1 MMPAGSRSWGQGMAS
16 SLFRKLVLTTAF
28 MVLSHGA
35 YVTAEEAPD
44 VEGVGQ
50 AEEVAA
56 VEEEALRSEAAHEG
70 DEDTVREPVMAS
82 ASAWMD
88 RPKLRLPEDYPDRTR
103 ILRGD
108 VDPYEVFW
116 EVPEGWAVRGGMYAE
131 HDTLE
136 AYGRMREAAA
146 RDGVHLV
153 ILSAFRS
160 FRHQRFIWESKWQ
173 DRHERLPGVS
183 ARDIALNIMRYSAM
197 PGTSRHHWGTE
208 VDLNAF
214 NNAYFD
220 TPEGKPVYDWLKA
233 HAAEYGF
240 CEVYSAR
247 ASGRK
252 RGYEPERWHWSYIPT
267 ASRYL
272 AAYVE
277 ADEAAPHGFA
287 GDEAVPDIEWLSEFV
302 LGINPDCLWDAS
314 QAGDGRSLPAPLILS
329 MVDEPAERSAPDE
342 QPLLDGGQCI
352 PEGWTHEILLR
363 WKESGFPL
371 SEGEG
376 AAGYLAMLE
385 HCLADPNPDIRDGIA
400 YEGITDILRSDR
412 AQEAELRELKQRL
425 LTRIANTENDPLG
438 FSRPFAALAL
448 AEVARTDRIEPWM
461 SQGERRTL
469 LAAGA
474 DYTANVRDYRGFI
487 EGEGWRHGVAHGA
500 DLLMQLSLNPEI
512 GEGEAFMIAKAVFD
526 AIGAEEAPVFSFEE
540 PERLARPILFLVQR
554 GLLTEEQIAIW
565 MEVLANPAPHDTW
578 QDALADGEAD
588 ARRKNIRAFA
598 SILLETAEGRVEGDL
613 DAVLTG
619 AEHLLSRVP

>member
-1 MMPAGSRSWGQGMAS
+1 MVSL
-16 SLFRKLVLTTAF
+16 LFRWQALVVGFSACLASAQA
-28 MVLSHGA
+28 V
-35 YVTAEEAPD
+35 AEETAVPEQQAAQSDQVAEPVDAQATEAQD
-44 VEGVGQ
+44 VAEGV
-50 AEEVAA
+50 EVQPRA
-56 VEEEALRSEAAHEG
+56 
-70 DEDTVREPVMAS
+70 PVMS
-82 ASAWMD
+82 SVSAWMD
-88 RPKLRLPEDYPDRTR
+88 RPKLFLPDDYPDRTR

-108 VDPYEVFW
+108 VDPYDVFW
-116 EVPEGWAVRGGMYAE
+116 EVPESWAVRGGMYAE
-131 HDTLE
+131 YDTLE

-160 FRHQRFIWESKWQ
+160 FRHQRFIWETKWQ
-173 DRHERLPGVS
+173 DRYERLAGVS

-197 PGTSRHHWGTE
+197 PGTSRHHWGTDI
-208 VDLNAF
+208 DLNAF

-233 HAAEYGF
+233 HAGEYGF
-240 CEVYSAR
+240 CEVYSSR
-247 ASGRK
+247 ASRRTG
-252 RGYEPERWHWSYIPT
+252 GYEPERWHWSYIPT

-277 ADEAAPHGFA
+277 ADEAAPKGFE
-287 GDEAVPDIEWLSEFV
+287 GDVAVPEIDWLSEFV
-302 LGINPDCLWDAS
+302 LGIDPECLWGPE
-314 QAGDGRSLPAPLILS
+314 QEGKGRALPAPLILS
-329 MVDEPAERSAPDE
+329 SMDAPAEEAVAADR
-342 QPLLDGGQCI
+342 PLLESGQCI
-352 PEGWTHEILLR
+352 PEGWTHDILLR
-363 WKESGFPL
+363 WKESGYPL
-371 SEGEG
+371 TEGEG

-425 LTRIANTENDPLG
+425 LDRMTDTENDPLG

-448 AEVARTDRIEPWM
+448 AEVARTDRIETWM

-474 DYTANVRDYRGFI
+474 EYTANVRDYRGFI

-526 AIGAEEAPVFSFEE
+526 AIGSRSAPVFSFEE
-540 PERLARPILFLVQR
+540 PQRLARPILFLVQR

-565 MEVLANPAPHDTW
+565 MEVLADPAPHDSW
-578 QDALADGEAD
+578 QDALENGAA
-588 ARRKNIRAFA
+588 APRRENIRAFA
-598 SILLETAEGRVEGDL
+598 TILLEAAQDREDGDL
-613 DAVLTG
+613 DAVVTG
-619 AEHLLSRVP
+619 AEHLLARVP

>member
-1 MMPAGSRSWGQGMAS
+1 MRPAARMMPAGSRSWGRGMAS
-16 SLFRKLVLTTAF
+16 SLFRKLALIIGVSVSFLAAQA
-28 MVLSHGA
+28 V
-35 YVTAEEAPD
+35 AEEATVP
-44 VEGVGQ
+44 Q
-50 AEEVAA
+50 NQAAAAEEPAES
-56 VEEEALRSEAAHEG
+56 VEAEDRS
-70 DEDTVREPVMAS
+70 PVMS
-82 ASAWMD
+82 SLSAWMD
-88 RPKLRLPEDYPDRTR
+88 RPKLFLPDDYPDRTR

-108 VDPYEVFW
+108 VDPYDVFW
-116 EVPEGWAVRGGMYAE
+116 EVPESWAVRSGMYAE
-131 HDTLE
+131 YDTLE

-160 FRHQRFIWESKWQ
+160 FRHQRFIWENKWQ
-173 DRHERLPGVS
+173 DRYERLAGVS
-183 ARDIALNIMRYSAM
+183 PRDIALNIMRYSAM
-197 PGTSRHHWGTE
+197 PGTSRHHWGTDL
-208 VDLNAF
+208 DLNAF

-233 HAAEYGF
+233 HAGEYGF
-240 CEVYSAR
+240 CEVYSPR
-247 ASGRK
+247 ASGRQI
-252 RGYEPERWHWSYIPT
+252 GYEPERWHWSYIPT

-277 ADEAAPHGFA
+277 AAEAAPHGFA
-287 GDEAVPDIEWLSEFV
+287 GDEAVPEIDWLSEFV
-302 LGINPDCLWDAS
+302 LGIDPECLWDPE
-314 QAGDGRSLPAPLILS
+314 QEGKGRALPAPLILS
-329 MVDEPAERSAPDE
+329 SMDAPADEAVATDR
-342 QPLLDGGQCI
+342 PLLEAGQCI
-352 PEGWTHEILLR
+352 PEGWTHDILLR
-363 WKESGFPL
+363 WKESGYPL
-371 SEGEG
+371 TEGEG

-412 AQEAELRELKQRL
+412 AEEAELRELKQRL
-425 LTRIANTENDPLG
+425 LTRLANTENDPLG

-448 AEVARTDRIEPWM
+448 AEVARTDRIEAWM

-526 AIGAEEAPVFSFEE
+526 AIGSREAPVFVSEE
-540 PERLARPILFLVQR
+540 PQRLARPILFLVQR

-565 MEVLANPAPHDTW
+565 MEVLADPAPHESW
-578 QDALADGEAD
+578 EEALADGEAK
-588 ARRKNIRAFA
+588 ARRENIRAFA
-598 SILLETAEGRVEGDL
+598 AILLETAEGKEEADL
-613 DAVLTG
+613 DAVVTG
-619 AEHLLSRVP
+619 AEHLLDRVP

>member
-1 MMPAGSRSWGQGMAS
+1 MAS
-16 SLFRKLVLTTAF
+16 SLFRKLALAAACIALPF
-28 MVLSHGA
+28 WSH
-35 YVTAEEAPD
+35 VTAEEAPVVD
-44 VEGVGQ
+44 
-50 AEEVAA
+50 EVAQ
-56 VEEEALRSEAAHEG
+56 SEQADEPKEPPEPIAEPASAGGDAA
-70 DEDTVREPVMAS
+70 REPVAAS
-82 ASAWMD
+82 VSAWMD
-88 RPKLRLPEDYPDRTR
+88 RPQLRLPEDYPDRTR

-116 EVPEGWAVRGGMYAE
+116 EVPESWAVRGGMYAE
-131 HDTLE
+131 YDTLE

-160 FRHQRFIWESKWQ
+160 FRHQRFIWENKWQ
-173 DRHERLPGVS
+173 DRHERLSGVS

-220 TPEGKPVYDWLKA
+220 TPEGRPVYDWLQS

-247 ASGRK
+247 ASGR
-252 RGYEPERWHWSYIPT
+252 RVGYEPERWHWSYIPT

-329 MVDEPAERSAPDE
+329 KVDEAAERSAPDE

-352 PEGWTHEILLR
+352 PEGWTHDILLR

-371 SEGEG
+371 TEGEG

-400 YEGITDILRSDR
+400 YEGISGILRSEH
-412 AQEAELRELKQRL
+412 AEEAELRELRQSLLARL
-425 LTRIANTENDPLG
+425 ADTESDPLG

-448 AEVARTDRIEPWM
+448 AEVARTDRTSPWM

-474 DYTANVRDYRGFI
+474 DYTANVRDYRGFV

-526 AIGAEEAPVFSFEE
+526 AIGAIEAPVFSFEE
-540 PERLARPILFLVQR
+540 PQRLARPILFLVQR

-565 MEVLANPAPHDTW
+565 MEVLADPAPHDSW
-578 QDALADGEAD
+578 QDALQDDEAA
-588 ARRKNIRAFA
+588 ARRENIRAFA
-598 SILLETAEGRVEGDL
+598 TILLETAQSREARDL
-613 DAVLTG
+613 DAVVTG
-619 AEHLLSRVP
+619 AEHLLNRVP